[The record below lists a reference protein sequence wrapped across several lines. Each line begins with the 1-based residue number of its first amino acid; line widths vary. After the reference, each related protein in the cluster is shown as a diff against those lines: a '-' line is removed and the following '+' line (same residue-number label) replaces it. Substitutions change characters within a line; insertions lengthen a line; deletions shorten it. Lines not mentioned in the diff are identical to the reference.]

1 LSDPSGAPT
10 NTAANSGRIELIRS
24 TENVIS
30 TYLQALHN
38 AKSKWDYFADINSL
52 AVPFLIK
59 SITEAL
65 SSAKSTG
72 VKFRFVTEITEDNIS
87 QCKEVIAT
95 GEVRHLEG
103 VKGNFAVSDTEYISI
118 SSGAIASKTAT
129 SSTESQPHPTARTLP
144 HAIYSNVKEDVH
156 QQQYVFE
163 ILWNKAIP
171 ADQKIR
177 EIEEGVIPV
186 RTRLLENQDEITNE
200 LRRLN
205 TNANSLSVCSIFD
218 GMLISHKYLF
228 DTYLNI
234 VQEHRKGV
242 GYGVRWIVNI
252 EDKDS
257 IDLVK
262 TFLNEG
268 IHVRHL
274 KNMPPMNFAVS
285 NKDIAVTIEKVEGGK
300 ISQNFLTSNEPL
312 YITHFNTVFDELWKN
327 GIDAEDRMKDLE
339 EGVDTDIEVVPNAAT
354 AREIYQNLIA
364 HANEEILLIFSTVK
378 LSYVKRK

>member
-1 LSDPSGAPT
+1 M
-10 NTAANSGRIELIRS
+10 
-24 TENVIS
+24 
-30 TYLQALHN
+30 
-38 AKSKWDYFADINSL
+38 
-52 AVPFLIK
+52 
-59 SITEAL
+59 
-65 SSAKSTG
+65 
-72 VKFRFVTEITEDNIS
+72 
-87 QCKEVIAT
+87 
-95 GEVRHLEG
+95 
-103 VKGNFAVSDTEYISI
+103 
-118 SSGAIASKTAT
+118 
-129 SSTESQPHPTARTLP
+129 
-144 HAIYSNVKEDVH
+144 KEDVH

-163 ILWNKAIP
+163 ILWDKAIP

-186 RTRLLENQDEITNE
+186 RTRLLENQDEIINE

-242 GYGVRWIVNI
+242 GHGVRWIVNI

-285 NKDIAVTIEKVEGGK
+285 NKDIAVIIEK
-300 ISQNFLTSNEPL
+300 
-312 YITHFNTVFDELWKN
+312 
-327 GIDAEDRMKDLE
+327 M
-339 EGVDTDIEVVPNAAT
+339 EGV
-354 AREIYQNLIA
+354 R
-364 HANEEILLIFSTVK
+364 
-378 LSYVKRK
+378 